1 MMNDSKMINVEEEE
15 ERVRDID
22 KISNEEHVVANI
34 GGDLDQKLSLH
45 DQKDQKSKYD
55 EEDDEGI
62 YVHPHRLNTFDS
74 NT

>member
-15 ERVRDID
+15 EERVCDVD
-22 KISNEEHVVANI
+22 KISNEEHVVVANI

-45 DQKDQKSKYD
+45 DQKKKSKYD

-62 YVHPHRLNTFDS
+62 YVHPHR
-74 NT
+74 